1 MENHLKITG
10 LHVITG
16 LIAAGLS
23 ASFSLG
29 LFGFKNEILA
39 AVIGLAILY
48 ATGQISDKLFGKG
61 EVKGFK
67 SWFGDGIL
75 PFISIWFLIWII
87 LYNYIGFPPIN

>member
-1 MENHLKITG
+1 METHLKITG

-23 ASFSLG
+23 ASCSLG
-29 LFGFKNEILA
+29 LFGFKNEVLA
-39 AVIGLAILY
+39 AGIGLAILY
-48 ATGQISDKLFGKG
+48 MTGQISDKLFGKG
-61 EVKGFK
+61 EVKGLK

-75 PFISIWFLIWII
+75 PFLSMWFLIWII